1 LFSIITLYCSTPL
14 LKCLLQAMTRK
25 WKWTLRIGE
34 YFRIW

>member
-25 WKWTLRIGE
+25 WTLRIGE